1 MSLRRES
8 VAEEKGHTDTSRE
21 LLASMGIEQT
31 TTVHPVNGCRALTVS
46 MIVME

>member
-8 VAEEKGHTDTSRE
+8 VAEEKGHRDTSRD
-21 LLASMGIEQT
+21 LLASMGMEQM
-31 TTVHPVNGCRALTVS
+31 TVHPVNGCRGSTVS

>member
-8 VAEEKGHTDTSRE
+8 IADRKKRRDTSMGF
-21 LLASMGIEQT
+21 LTGMSMERMM
-31 TTVHPVNGCRALTVS
+31 VHPVNGCRGSTVS